1 MAGVTE
7 EQLQAM
13 VDQQDELDSTVYR
26 FETEAQDHERTFV
39 LLWDRL
45 RERKPWEVL
54 SKFHFERLRLASLSE
69 WEPLVLGV
77 SGMRRATLGGEFQNE
92 PR

>member
-45 RERKPWEVL
+45 REEENRGRYSVNFILKD
-54 SKFHFERLRLASLSE
+54 
-69 WEPLVLGV
+69 
-77 SGMRRATLGGEFQNE
+77 
-92 PR
+92 

>member
-39 LLWDRL
+39 LWDRL
-45 RERKPWEVL
+45 REGKPWEVL
-54 SKFHFERLRLASLSE
+54 SKFHF
-69 WEPLVLGV
+69 
-77 SGMRRATLGGEFQNE
+77 
-92 PR
+92 